1 MNDLER
7 EIDMAFGEQKK
18 KKPAFEVLTKVVIIL
33 MLTVTVL
40 GIIASA
46 VSALM

>member
-18 KKPAFEVLTKVVIIL
+18 KKTAFEVLTKVVIIL